1 MQSKEIIIIIG
12 PTASGKSYLGHCLA
26 KKLGGEIV
34 NCDSMQIYK
43 QIPIITA
50 SPSQM
55 YLDEIPYHLYNF
67 WPIDKE
73 FSVIKYLNVA
83 HEKIQTIACNQKIPI
98 VIGGTGLYIN
108 SLLFGYNEI
117 PTVDTEIRQHV
128 RKLYDDLG
136 KIDFFNN
143 LKELDTIS
151 GQKLNP
157 GDTQR
162 VLRAYE
168 VLLQTGKSIFSFQ
181 SNKNINI
188 LPDFNYKVIFLYP
201 ERNFLY
207 QKCNERLEKIFM
219 KGAIEEVTKL
229 HLEFP
234 NLNSSAIKAIGVQEI
249 INYLEGKSSLQEAL
263 KAAQMKTRQYAK
275 RQITWF
281 KNQIQDKI
289 TLEYSDIRQFEELT
303 FKLLK
308 GFNV

>member
-1 MQSKEIIIIIG
+1 M
-12 PTASGKSYLGHCLA
+12 
-26 KKLGGEIV
+26 
-34 NCDSMQIYK
+34 
-43 QIPIITA
+43 
-50 SPSQM
+50 
-55 YLDEIPYHLYNF
+55 HL
-67 WPIDKE
+67 
-73 FSVIKYLNVA
+73 A

-136 KIDFFNN
+136 KIDFFNK
-143 LKELDTIS
+143 LKELDSIA

-188 LPDFNYKVIFLYP
+188 LPNFNYKVIFLYP

-263 KAAQMKTRQYAK
+263 KIVQMKTRQYAK

-289 TLEYSDIRQFEELT
+289 TLEYSDDQQFKELT
-303 FKLLK
+303 VKLLK
-308 GFNV
+308 GFNI